1 MGSIADLYIY
11 ILRSKLKC
19 WVYGGYK
26 LVDWVEKHQQISLAS
41 TTLWSFFFFT
51 KQGGIQPD
59 SATLVFDQRNFKLT
73 N

>member
-11 ILRSKLKC
+11 ILHSKLKF

-26 LVDWVEKHQQISLAS
+26 LVDWVEKHQQTSLAS
-41 TTLWSFFFFT
+41 TTLWSFFFT
-51 KQGGIQPD
+51 KQSGIQPD
-59 SATLVFDQRNFKLT
+59 SATLFFDQRNFKLT